1 MSGKTLI
8 WLFIILLSLTRPG
21 SGFAAPQAEGTF
33 AQANHYYNEAIYDSA
48 LMAYHRVLDS
58 GLASAALYYNL
69 GNTYFKLRDFPSAIL
84 YYEKARKLAPADED
98 ILFNIDL
105 ANNMIV
111 DRIEPLPQM
120 FYRIWW
126 NQFYGL
132 FDAYTWAWISVV
144 LFLLTLALLLLYLVA
159 DRLLW
164 RKLGFFAGLLVMVL
178 FIGSF
183 GLASQKYYYT
193 QEVSEAIVFAP
204 TITVKSAPSANSVD
218 LFVLHE
224 GTKVFLL
231 EEVEHW
237 AKIRIANGSVGW
249 LPRESMRGI

>member
-1 MSGKTLI
+1 MSRKTLI
-8 WLFIILLSLTRPG
+8 WFFIILLSFTRPLV
-21 SGFAAPQAEGTF
+21 GFAEQQAEATF

-48 LMAYHRVLDS
+48 LIAYHSVLDS
-58 GLASAALYYNL
+58 GLASAALYYNM

-98 ILFNIDL
+98 ILFNIGL

-111 DRIEPLPQM
+111 DRIEPIPQM

-132 FDAYTWAWISVV
+132 FDADTWAWISVV
-144 LFLLTLALLLLYLVA
+144 FFVLTLALLLLYRVA
-159 DRLLW
+159 DRLFW
-164 RKLGFFAGLLVMVL
+164 RKLGFFGGLLLLLL

-183 GLASQKYYYT
+183 GLASQKFYYT
-193 QEVSEAIVFAP
+193 QEVSEAIIFAP

-224 GTKVFLL
+224 GTKVLLL
-231 EEVEHW
+231 EEVEDW

-249 LPRESMRGI
+249 LPYESMKGI

>member
-1 MSGKTLI
+1 MRKKNLT
-8 WLFIILLSLTRPG
+8 WLFLLLMCLVLPQA
-21 SGFAAPQAEGTF
+21 GFAAQQPEATF

-48 LMAYHRVLDS
+48 LMAYHDVLDS
-58 GLASAALYYNL
+58 GFESAALYYNL

-84 YYEKARKLAPADED
+84 YFEKARKLAPADED
-98 ILFNIDL
+98 ILFNIAL

-132 FDAYTWAWISVV
+132 FDADTWAWISVF
-144 LFLLTLALLLLYLVA
+144 LFVATLALLLLYLVA
-159 DRLLW
+159 GRLLW
-164 RKLGFFAGLLVMVL
+164 RKLGFFVGLLMLIV

-193 QEVSEAIVFAP
+193 QEVNEAILFAP

-231 EEVEHW
+231 DELDDW

-249 LPRESMRGI
+249 LPRESMKGI